1 MATVATC
8 GSGAGSPGSMVAA
21 GSKNNVTSFQRRGP
35 KASGSDSSYSRLV
48 SIPGT
53 RPSVRNGQLLVSTG
67 LPALDQLLGGGLAV
81 GTVLLIEEDK
91 YNIYSSLLFKY
102 FLAEGIINGHTLL
115 VASAKED
122 PADILQELPA
132 PLLDDNGKKDFD
144 EDMRNIKTSDSNIK
158 MKIAWRY
165 QLLPQ
170 MEAGPVSSSR
180 FGHYY
185 DASKKMPQELIEAS
199 KWHGFFSPEKSS
211 STLNIEP
218 CSLTHGYI
226 KLLQFIQNI
235 IYEEG
240 FDGSNPQRK
249 QENILRIGIQN
260 LGSPLWGDDVCCT
273 ENCDDSHSL
282 TKFLYVLRGLLR
294 TSLSACI
301 ITMPTHLIQN
311 KAIIARVTNLSDTV
325 VGLESFIGSDR
336 ETNPLYKDYHGLI
349 HIRQIPRLN
358 NLIYDV
364 SNVKDLAF
372 KLKRKLFTI
381 EMSKLRDLGRLV
393 HLPLLPSRDSTY
405 GGHSDDARLLTRYL
419 FFLKGKYTFCIFNI
433 VVVYFY

>member
-1 MATVATC
+1 MAAVATC
-8 GSGAGSPGSMVAA
+8 GTGAGSTGSMVAA

-35 KASGSDSSYSRLV
+35 RASGSDSSYSRLV
-48 SIPGT
+48 SIAGT

-81 GTVLLIEEDK
+81 GTVLLIEKESEDESFPIPVVGIKYFLAGPEIHHSYFLVTVTITTISKHHGQRLERARVQYSSSKVIPHSEEDK

-132 PLLDDNGKKDFD
+132 PLLDDNVKKDFD
-144 EDMRNIKTSDSNIK
+144 EDACNHKTAESNIK

-165 QLLPQ
+165 QLLPK
-170 MEAGPVSSSR
+170 MEHSGQWKLCKFRLETIGNYRQVEPVRSSTLYRGAGPVSSSR

-199 KWHGFFSPEKSS
+199 KWHGFFFPEKSS

-240 FDGSNPQRK
+240 FDGSNPQ
-249 QENILRIGIQN
+249 
-260 LGSPLWGDDVCCT
+260 
-273 ENCDDSHSL
+273 
-282 TKFLYVLRGLLR
+282 
-294 TSLSACI
+294 
-301 ITMPTHLIQN
+301 N
-311 KAIIARVTNLSDTV
+311 KAIISRVTNLSDTV
-325 VGLESFIGSDR
+325 VGLESFIGSER

-364 SNVKDLAF
+364 SDVKDLAF

-381 EMSKLRDLGRLV
+381 E
-393 HLPLLPSRDSTY
+393 
-405 GGHSDDARLLTRYL
+405 
-419 FFLKGKYTFCIFNI
+419 
-433 VVVYFY
+433 

>member
-1 MATVATC
+1 MAAVATC
-8 GSGAGSPGSMVAA
+8 GGDAGSA
-21 GSKNNVTSFQRRGP
+21 GSAVATASKSNVTSFQRRGP
-35 KASGSDSSYSRLV
+35 RASGTNDSGPRLV
-48 SIPGT
+48 SITGT

-102 FLAEGIINGHTLL
+102 FLAEGIVNGHTLL
-115 VASAKED
+115 VASANED
-122 PADILQELPA
+122 PANILQELPA
-132 PLLDDNGKKDFD
+132 PLLDDNCKKEFD
-144 EDMRNIKTSDSNIK
+144 EDVYNRKTPESNIK

-165 QLLPQ
+165 QLLPK
-170 MEAGPVSSSR
+170 MEQIGPVSSSR

-185 DASKKMPQELIEAS
+185 DASKRIPQELIEAS
-199 KWHGFFSPEKSS
+199 KWHGFFLPEKIP
-211 STLNIEP
+211 STLKVEP

-240 FDGSNPQRK
+240 FDGSNPQKK
-249 QENILRIGIQN
+249 QKNILRIGIQN
-260 LGSPLWGDDVCCT
+260 LGSPLWGDDICCT
-273 ENCDDSHSL
+273 ENGDSSHSL

-294 TSLSACI
+294 TSLSVCI

-311 KAIIARVTNLSDTV
+311 KAVIAHITNLSDIV
-325 VGLESFIGSDR
+325 VGLESFIGSER

-358 NLIYDV
+358 NLVCDE
-364 SNVKDLAF
+364 SDVKDLGF

-381 EMSKLRDLGRLV
+381 ELSSYSLQSQKYFLSH
-393 HLPLLPSRDSTY
+393 HLQRKFSIKEPYFKELHT
-405 GGHSDDARLLTRYL
+405 
-419 FFLKGKYTFCIFNI
+419 LKKIY
-433 VVVYFY
+433 

>member
-1 MATVATC
+1 MAAVATC
-8 GSGAGSPGSMVAA
+8 GTGAGSTGSMVAA

-35 KASGSDSSYSRLV
+35 RASGSDSSYSRLV
-48 SIPGT
+48 SIAGT

-132 PLLDDNGKKDFD
+132 PLLDDNVKKDFD
-144 EDMRNIKTSDSNIK
+144 EDACNHKTAESNIK

-165 QLLPQ
+165 QLLPK

-199 KWHGFFSPEKSS
+199 KWHGFFFPEKSS

-240 FDGSNPQRK
+240 FDGSNPQVKK
-249 QENILRIGIQN
+249 QKNILRIGIQN
-260 LGSPLWGDDVCCT
+260 LGSPLWGDDICCM
-273 ENCDDSHSL
+273 ENGNSHSL

-294 TSLSACI
+294 TSLSACM

-311 KAIIARVTNLSDTV
+311 KAIISRVTNLSDTV
-325 VGLESFIGSDR
+325 VGLESFIGSER

-364 SNVKDLAF
+364 SDVKDLAF

-381 EMSKLRDLGRLV
+381 ERLHLPPDLSDTVSRSSKQDLAEPSKLLGPGCGV
-393 HLPLLPSRDSTY
+393 MAGGKKHLD
-405 GGHSDDARLLTRYL
+405 
-419 FFLKGKYTFCIFNI
+419 F
-433 VVVYFY
+433 

>member
-1 MATVATC
+1 MAAVATC
-8 GSGAGSPGSMVAA
+8 GTGAGSAGSMAA
-21 GSKNNVTSFQRRGP
+21 ATSSSDVTSFQRKGP
-35 KASGSDSSYSRLV
+35 RASGTDSGVPRLV
-48 SIPGT
+48 SIAGT

-91 YNIYSSLLFKY
+91 YNIYSPLLFKY

-132 PLLDDNGKKDFD
+132 PLLDDNCKKELD
-144 EDMRNIKTSDSNIK
+144 EDVYNHKTPESNIK
-158 MKIAWRY
+158 MV
-165 QLLPQ
+165 
-170 MEAGPVSSSR
+170 GPVSSSR

-185 DASKKMPQELIEAS
+185 DASKRIPQELIEAS
-199 KWHGFFSPEKSS
+199 KWHGFFLPEKIS
-211 STLNIEP
+211 STFKVEP

-226 KLLQFIQNI
+226 KLLHFIQNI

-240 FDGSNPQRK
+240 FDGSNPQKK
-249 QENILRIGIQN
+249 QKNILRIGIQN
-260 LGSPLWGDDVCCT
+260 LGSPLWGDDICCT
-273 ENCDDSHSL
+273 ENCDNSHSL

-325 VGLESFIGSDR
+325 VGLESFIGSER

-358 NLIYDV
+358 NLICDE
-364 SNVKDLAF
+364 SDVKDLAF

-381 EMSKLRDLGRLV
+381 EKQNKKSGVGARQLLETREE
-393 HLPLLPSRDSTY
+393 HLSS
-405 GGHSDDARLLTRYL
+405 RLLVLTQAERL
-419 FFLKGKYTFCIFNI
+419 CMGRRFFTAFHIFNELPCKGDCI
-433 VVVYFY
+433 CLQTCQTR

>member
-1 MATVATC
+1 MAAVGSC
-8 GSGAGSPGSMVAA
+8 GTGTGSTGSMAAVAA
-21 GSKNNVTSFQRRGP
+21 RSNVTSFQRKSSRAGGTD
-35 KASGSDSSYSRLV
+35 SGGSRLV

-91 YNIYSSLLFKY
+91 YNIYSHFLFKY

-115 VASAKED
+115 VASAKEN

-132 PLLDDNGKKDFD
+132 PLLDDNCKRKTD
-144 EDMRNIKTSDSNIK
+144 EDAYNHKTPESNVK

-165 QLLPQ
+165 QLLPK
-170 MEAGPVSSSR
+170 MEAEPVSSSR

-185 DASKKMPQELIEAS
+185 DASKKIPRELVEAS
-199 KWHGFFSPEKSS
+199 KWHGFFLPEKISPI
-211 STLNIEP
+211 LNIEP

-226 KLLQFIQNI
+226 KLLQFIQKI

-240 FDGSNPQRK
+240 FDGSNPQKK
-249 QENILRIGIQN
+249 QKNILRLGIQN

-273 ENCDDSHSL
+273 ESSENSHGL
-282 TKFLYVLRGLLR
+282 THFLYVLRGLLR

-311 KAIIARVTNLSDTV
+311 KAIIARIINLSDTV
-325 VGLESFIGSDR
+325 VHLESFIGSER

-358 NLIYDV
+358 NLMCDV
-364 SNVKDLAF
+364 SDVKDLAF

-381 EMSKLRDLGRLV
+381 ERL
-393 HLPLLPSRDSTY
+393 HLPPDLSDTVSRSSKPDLAESAKLLGPGCGMMA
-405 GGHSDDARLLTRYL
+405 GGKKHLD
-419 FFLKGKYTFCIFNI
+419 F
-433 VVVYFY
+433 

>member
-1 MATVATC
+1 MAAEATC
-8 GSGAGSPGSMVAA
+8 SSGAGSTTSVAA
-21 GSKNNVTSFQRRGP
+21 AARKSNITSFQRRGP
-35 KASGSDSSYSRLV
+35 KAGGTESSGPRLV
-48 SIPGT
+48 SIAGT

-91 YNIYSSLLFKY
+91 YNIYSSVLFKY
-102 FLAEGIINGHTLL
+102 FLAEGLINGHVLL

-122 PADILQELPA
+122 PADILQV
-132 PLLDDNGKKDFD
+132 
-144 EDMRNIKTSDSNIK
+144 
-158 MKIAWRY
+158 
-165 QLLPQ
+165 
-170 MEAGPVSSSR
+170 GPVSSSR

-185 DASKKMPQELIEAS
+185 DVSKRMPQELLEAS
-199 KWHGFFSPEKSS
+199 KCHGFFLPQKVS
-211 STLNIEP
+211 STLKVEP
-218 CSLTHGYI
+218 YSLTHGYT

-240 FDGSNPQRK
+240 FDGSNPQNK
-249 QENILRIGIQN
+249 QKNILRIGIQN
-260 LGSPLWGDDVCCT
+260 LGSPLWGDDICCT
-273 ENCDDSHSL
+273 ENCNNSHNL

-311 KAIIARVTNLSDTV
+311 KAIISRVTNLSDTV
-325 VGLESFIGSDR
+325 VGLESFIGSER

-358 NLIYDV
+358 NLICDE
-364 SNVKDLAF
+364 SDVKDLAF

-381 EMSKLRDLGRLV
+381 EVREFLCFSSILR
-393 HLPLLPSRDSTY
+393 
-405 GGHSDDARLLTRYL
+405 
-419 FFLKGKYTFCIFNI
+419 
-433 VVVYFY
+433 

>member
-1 MATVATC
+1 MAAVATC
-8 GSGAGSPGSMVAA
+8 GTGAGSTGSIVATT
-21 GSKNNVTSFQRRGP
+21 SKNNVTSFQRKGP
-35 KASGSDSSYSRLV
+35 RASGTDSGCSRLV
-48 SIPGT
+48 SIAGT

-115 VASAKED
+115 VASTKED

-132 PLLDDNGKKDFD
+132 PLLDDNYKKDLD
-144 EDMRNIKTSDSNIK
+144 EDICNHQTPDSNIK
-158 MKIAWRY
+158 IKIAWRY
-165 QLLPQ
+165 QLLPK
-170 MEAGPVSSSR
+170 MESGPVSSSR

-185 DASKKMPQELIEAS
+185 DASKRMPRELIETS
-199 KWHGFFSPEKSS
+199 KWHGFFFPEKLS
-211 STLNIEP
+211 STLNKEP
-218 CSLTHGYI
+218 CSLTHGYRR
-226 KLLQFIQNI
+226 LLQFIQKV

-240 FDGSNPQRK
+240 FDGSNPQKK
-249 QENILRIGIQN
+249 QKNILRIGIQN
-260 LGSPLWGDDVCCT
+260 LGSPLWGDDICCT
-273 ENCDDSHSL
+273 ENCDNSHSL

-301 ITMPTHLIQN
+301 ITMPAHLIQN
-311 KAIIARVTNLSDTV
+311 RAIIARITNLSDTV
-325 VGLESFIGSDR
+325 VGLESFIGSER

-364 SNVKDLAF
+364 SDVKDLAF

-381 EMSKLRDLGRLV
+381 ERLHLPPDLSDTVSRSSKQDLAESSKLLGPGCGMMAGGKQ
-393 HLPLLPSRDSTY
+393 HLD
-405 GGHSDDARLLTRYL
+405 
-419 FFLKGKYTFCIFNI
+419 F
-433 VVVYFY
+433 

>member
-1 MATVATC
+1 MAAVATC
-8 GSGAGSPGSMVAA
+8 GAGAGGTESMAA
-21 GSKNNVTSFQRRGP
+21 AASRSNVTSFQRKGAR
-35 KASGSDSSYSRLV
+35 ASGTDSGGPRLV
-48 SIPGT
+48 SIAGT

-81 GTVLLIEEDK
+81 GTVLLVEEDK
-91 YNIYSSLLFKY
+91 YNIYSPLLFKY

-132 PLLDDNGKKDFD
+132 PLLDDSCKKEFD
-144 EDMRNIKTSDSNIK
+144 EDVCNKKPESDIK

-165 QLLPQ
+165 QLSPK
-170 MEAGPVSSSR
+170 MEVGPVTSSR

-185 DASKKMPQELIEAS
+185 DVSKRIPQELIETS
-199 KWHGFFSPEKSS
+199 KWHGFFLPEKMSS
-211 STLNIEP
+211 ADKVER
-218 CSLTHGYI
+218 CSLTPGYM

-240 FDGSNPQRK
+240 FDGANPQKK
-249 QENILRIGIQN
+249 QRNILRIGIQS
-260 LGSPLWGDDVCCT
+260 LGLPLWGDDVCCS
-273 ENCDDSHSL
+273 ENCDSSHSL
-282 TKFLYVLRGLLR
+282 SKFLYLLRGLLR
-294 TSLSACI
+294 ACLSACI

-311 KAIIARVTNLSDTV
+311 KAIIARVTHLSDTV
-325 VGLESFIGSDR
+325 VALESFIGSEK

-358 NLIYDV
+358 NLICDE
-364 SNVKDLAF
+364 SDVKDLAF

-381 EMSKLRDLGRLV
+381 ERL
-393 HLPLLPSRDSTY
+393 HLPPDLSETVSRSSKQDLAESAKLLGPGCGTM
-405 GGHSDDARLLTRYL
+405 AA
-419 FFLKGKYTFCIFNI
+419 GKKHLDF
-433 VVVYFY
+433 

>member
-1 MATVATC
+1 MAAVATC
-8 GSGAGSPGSMVAA
+8 GAGSGDTTEAPAR
-21 GSKNNVTSFQRRGP
+21 KNIVTSFQRRDARTTG
-35 KASGSDSSYSRLV
+35 ADSGGARLV
-48 SIPGT
+48 SIAGT
-53 RPSVRNGQLLVSTG
+53 RPSLRNGQLLVSTG

-91 YNIYSSLLFKY
+91 YNIYSPLLFKY
-102 FLAEGIINGHTLL
+102 FLTEGIISGHTLL

-132 PLLDDNGKKDFD
+132 PLLDDNCEKEFD
-144 EDMRNIKTSDSNIK
+144 EDVDNHRTPESNIK

-165 QLLPQ
+165 QLQPK

-185 DASKKMPQELIEAS
+185 DASKRIPQELIKAS
-199 KWHGFFSPEKSS
+199 KWHGFFLPEKVS
-211 STLNIEP
+211 STLEEEP
-218 CSLTHGYI
+218 CSVTPGYR

-240 FDGSNPQRK
+240 FDGSSHKKK
-249 QENILRIGIQN
+249 QKNILRIGIQS
-260 LGSPLWGDDVCCT
+260 LGSPLWGDDICCT
-273 ENCDDSHSL
+273 ENCDSSHNL
-282 TKFLYVLRGLLR
+282 MKFLYILRGLLR

-325 VGLESFIGSDR
+325 VGLESFVGSDR

-358 NLIYDV
+358 NLICDLSDV
-364 SNVKDLAF
+364 RDLAF
-372 KLKRKLFTI
+372 KLKRKIFAI
-381 EMSKLRDLGRLV
+381 ERL
-393 HLPLLPSRDSTY
+393 HLPPDLSDTVSRSSKQDLAESAKLLGPGCGTMA
-405 GGHSDDARLLTRYL
+405 GGKKHLD
-419 FFLKGKYTFCIFNI
+419 F
-433 VVVYFY
+433 